1 MKPNLFIGAMLL
13 VSFFSLGQDVFVE
26 KKDSSNVEI
35 YEYVD
40 EFAEFPGGLEAYKKY
55 LAENIIYPV
64 SAVNKNI
71 EGTVYICFIIS
82 KSGYIT
88 NVRVKKAIPD
98 CDECSEEAI
107 RVFKSMPRWK
117 PGKYKGEIVNSYFN
131 SKVTFKIPKPEIKQ

>member
-1 MKPNLFIGAMLL
+1 MKPNLLIVAMLL
-13 VSFFSLGQDVFVE
+13 FSFFSVGQDVFVE
-26 KKDSSNVEI
+26 KKDSSKVEI

-71 EGTVYICFIIS
+71 EGTVYVRFIVS

-88 NVRVKKAIPD
+88 NVRVVKAIPD
-98 CDECSEEAI
+98 CDECSEEVI
-107 RVFKSMPRWK
+107 RVFKSMPRWIPAK
-117 PGKYKGEIVNSYFN
+117 NNGEIVDSYFN
-131 SKVTFKIPKPEIKQ
+131 SKVTFKH

>member
-1 MKPNLFIGAMLL
+1 MKPNLLIVAMLL
-13 VSFFSLGQDVFVE
+13 FSFFSVGQDVFVE
-26 KKDSSNVEI
+26 KKDSSKVEI

-40 EFAEFPGGLEAYKKY
+40 EIAEFPGGLEAYKKY

-71 EGTVYICFIIS
+71 EGTVYVRFIVS

-88 NVRVKKAIPD
+88 NVRVVKAIPD
-98 CDECSEEAI
+98 CDECSEEVI

-117 PGKYKGEIVNSYFN
+117 PGKYKGEIVKDRKS
-131 SKVTFKIPKPEIKQ
+131 VV